1 MSGQSKIDF
10 VFPLGLQSLSLKYN
24 FYKDF
29 NYLWY
34 INIPDQKKTP
44 ALKRENWNTF
54 CSLRQ
59 TNRCVFQQ
67 ICCQLYS

>member
-10 VFPLGLQSLSLKYN
+10 VFPLGLQSLSLKQN

-34 INIPDQKKTP
+34 INVPDWKKKNKPKPPKPQTLKQKTK
-44 ALKRENWNTF
+44 LEHS
-54 CSLRQ
+54 SLRQ
-59 TNRCVFQQ
+59 T
-67 ICCQLYS
+67 